1 MIAALN
7 HPKLFA
13 DKVNRVILREN
24 GVLPV
29 SKMTKEHLPGVVS
42 SSKGLLQKKKRP
54 INGAHKW

>member
-42 SSKGLLQKKKRP
+42 SSKGLL
-54 INGAHKW
+54 